1 MNNIIIHPKKLS
13 GKIIIPPSKS
23 MAHRLI
29 ICSAMAKGKSIIKNV
44 SYSEDILATIDAMTK
59 LGAKITK
66 HEDFVEVDGS
76 GFYTNK
82 NMEIQDTIN
91 CNESGTTLR
100 FLIPL
105 SILKNNNIGFSGK
118 GKLPQRP
125 LNIFYDI
132 FDKQKISYNTL
143 QEENF
148 LQINGKLEPGKFIVD
163 GGVSSQFISGL
174 LLALPLL
181 DSNSVIKIK
190 GNLESKPY
198 IDLTIQAMEAFGV
211 TIKSVKNGYYIKAN
225 QKYSPSNQIVEG
237 DYSQGAFFLVAK
249 ELGSNLEILGLKED
263 SNQGDKEIID
273 IINKMKASDKLI
285 SIDGQNIPDIIPISA
300 LLACGLNKNVE
311 FYNISRLKI
320 KESDRLAAT
329 WETLYKLGY
338 DISISEDQTL
348 IIKSMTKNIKTN
360 NIIELDSFND
370 HRIAMMIAIA
380 STISDT
386 SVILK
391 NSQSVSK
398 SFPDFWDKF
407 KELGGDYEQHMGK

>member
-29 ICSAMAKGKSIIKNV
+29 ICSSMAKGKSIITNV

-66 HEDFVEVDGS
+66 HKDFVEVDGS
-76 GFYTNK
+76 EFYTNK
-82 NMEIQDTIN
+82 NIEIKDTIN

-100 FLIPL
+100 FLIPI
-105 SILKNNNIGFSGK
+105 SILKNNNIEFTGK

-132 FDKQKISYNTL
+132 FDKQKISYKTL
-143 QEENF
+143 PEEKF
-148 LQINGKLEPGKFIVD
+148 LQINGKLEPGEFVVD
-163 GGVSSQFISGL
+163 PGVSSQFISGL

-181 DSNSVIKIK
+181 NSDSVIKIK

-211 TIKSVKNGYYIKAN
+211 NIKSVENGYYIKAN

-249 ELGSNLEILGLKED
+249 ELGSNLEILGLTED
-263 SNQGDKEIID
+263 SNQGDKEIIY
-273 IINKMKASDKLI
+273 IINKIKVSDKPI
-285 SIDGQNIPDIIPISA
+285 SIDGKDIPDIIPISA

-320 KESDRLAAT
+320 KESDRLVAT

-338 DISISEDQTL
+338 DISISENQTL

-370 HRIAMMIAIA
+370 HRIAMMIGIA
-380 STISDT
+380 STISRD
-386 SVILK
+386 SINLK
-391 NSQSVSK
+391 NSQSVNK

-407 KELGGDYEQHMGK
+407 KELGGDYEQYMGK